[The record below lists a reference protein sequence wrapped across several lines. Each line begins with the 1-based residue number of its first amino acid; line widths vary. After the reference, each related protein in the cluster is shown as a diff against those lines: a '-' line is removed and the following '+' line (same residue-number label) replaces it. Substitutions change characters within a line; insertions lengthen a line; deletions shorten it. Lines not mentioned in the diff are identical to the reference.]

1 MTLAEIQVWL
11 KEMLKPITS
20 EWEIESKWM
29 LCHVLDCSVLD
40 LIIYKQQDITEE
52 AHQELK
58 EMIRRRT
65 LREPIQYILG
75 VHEFMG
81 LPFKVG
87 SGVLIPRQDTESLVE
102 YIVNYVSEQPVKILD
117 IGTGSGAIAI
127 ALAHFL
133 NYAEVTSVDISDQA
147 LEIAHENVK
156 MNGVEDRVELI
167 RSDLFE
173 NVKFDDFDIIV
184 SNPPYISE
192 ADLKALEPEVKDH
205 EPELALYGG
214 LDGLDFYKKIIPEAV
229 SHLKEKGLLIFEA
242 GYDQSNAIVDLF
254 EAYGYDNVGVFSDLR
269 GIPRFI
275 YGHSNHDQ
283 DKKNG

>member
-11 KEMLKPITS
+11 KEQLMPITS

-52 AHQELK
+52 AHQELE

-81 LPFKVG
+81 LPFKVEK
-87 SGVLIPRQDTESLVE
+87 GVLIPRQDTESLVE
-102 YIVNYVSEQPVKILD
+102 YIVQYVSEQPVKILD
-117 IGTGSGAIAI
+117 IGTGSGAIAV

-133 NYAEVTSVDISDQA
+133 NYADVTSVDISKDA

-156 MNGVEDRVELI
+156 INGVEDRVTLI
-167 RSDLFE
+167 QSDLFE
-173 NVKFDDFDIIV
+173 NVSLDAYDIIV

-192 ADLKALEPEVKDH
+192 EDLMALEPEVRDH

-214 LDGLDFYKKIIPEAV
+214 VDGLDFYKSIIPEAIGY
-229 SHLKEKGLLIFEA
+229 LKPNGLLIFEA
-242 GYDQSNAIVDLF
+242 GYDQAQAIAGLF
-254 EAYGYDNVGVFSDLR
+254 EMHGYEDIGIFSDLR

>member
-11 KEMLKPITS
+11 KEMLMPITS

-29 LCHVLDCSVLD
+29 LCHVLECSVLD

-87 SGVLIPRQDTESLVE
+87 KGVLIPRQDTESLVE
-102 YIVNYVSEQPVKILD
+102 YIVQFVSEQPVKILD

-133 NYAEVTSVDISDQA
+133 NYAEVTSVDISEQA

-156 MNGVEDRVELI
+156 INGVEDRVKLI

-173 NVKFDDFDIIV
+173 NVNFNDFDIIV

-192 ADLKALEPEVKDH
+192 EDLMALEPEVRDH

-214 LDGLDFYKKIIPEAV
+214 VDGLDFYKSIIPEAIGY
-229 SHLKEKGLLIFEA
+229 LKTDGLLIFEA
-242 GYDQSNAIVDLF
+242 GYDQAQAIADLF
-254 EAYGYDNVGVFSDLR
+254 ELHGYGDIGIFSDLR